1 MSSHKTTNHIDYVI
15 YKTIGLL
22 KVTVEVFD
30 KYTRLSQTSNF
41 QRKLLDS
48 RGDLIDFRVTPV
60 RYSSCFQRPA
70 KLH

>member
-48 RGDLIDFRVTPV
+48 RGDLIDF
-60 RYSSCFQRPA
+60 
-70 KLH
+70 